1 MDIFNRCQHKQINWI
16 GKDQGR
22 CESCGKVG
30 HWFEDAKLV
39 IWHRGNPKP
48 ATPAPAVFELE
59 ASHHP
64 IPECSNSAPL
74 TGHFAVK
81 TG

>member
-1 MDIFNRCQHKQINWI
+1 MDMFNRCQHKLIDWI

-22 CESCGKVG
+22 CKSCGKVG

-48 ATPAPAVFELE
+48 VAAVPAVLELE
-59 ASHHP
+59 ASSHP
-64 IPECSNSAPL
+64 ISEHSISASL
-74 TGHFAVK
+74 TENFAAK